1 MQQLHDIE
9 LHKLGFL
16 IVFKRAAADEHVQ
29 VLARKSLCQGFCVLL
44 LRKMRQKVG
53 HAKARLIFLFT
64 EAYRDFLP
72 VFQHDRTV
80 QGKRNRRP
88 LVFFDA
94 AVIMGF
100 EQGHLKILIE
110 WVGLEIKAGRINM
123 RRGNP
128 HAFSHALFPDDGE
141 NNGFFPV

>member
-1 MQQLHDIE
+1 
-9 LHKLGFL
+9 
-16 IVFKRAAADEHVQ
+16 
-29 VLARKSLCQGFCVLL
+29 
-44 LRKMRQKVG
+44 
-53 HAKARLIFLFT
+53 
-64 EAYRDFLP
+64 
-72 VFQHDRTV
+72 
-80 QGKRNRRP
+80 
-88 LVFFDA
+88 
-94 AVIMGF
+94 MGF

>member
-1 MQQLHDIE
+1 MLT
-9 LHKLGFL
+9 L
-16 IVFKRAAADEHVQ
+16 I
-29 VLARKSLCQGFCVLL
+29 LL
-44 LRKMRQKVG
+44 PSRRMITPCRERG
-53 HAKARLIFLFT
+53 
-64 EAYRDFLP
+64 
-72 VFQHDRTV
+72 
-80 QGKRNRRP
+80 NCRP

-141 NNGFFPV
+141 N